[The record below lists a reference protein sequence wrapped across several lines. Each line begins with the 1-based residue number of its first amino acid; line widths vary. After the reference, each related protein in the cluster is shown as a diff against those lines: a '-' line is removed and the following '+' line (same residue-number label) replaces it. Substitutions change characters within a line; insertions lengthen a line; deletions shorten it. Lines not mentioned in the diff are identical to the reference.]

1 MNLCSSADCQT
12 EEPHNEE
19 SMRSK
24 TDTKDP
30 SHEQG
35 GRETRVETTEER
47 RCLEEAP
54 VTKDMLAAAVE
65 ALPNTALWS
74 DKDGKSVYP
83 GDVDNKRVVSSM
95 DRYLREDQKGG
106 GPVDVKSP
114 QLLKSNY

>member
-1 MNLCSSADCQT
+1 MNK
-12 EEPHNEE
+12 EEEKPELKQQRNE
-19 SMRSK
+19 
-24 TDTKDP
+24 
-30 SHEQG
+30 G
-35 GRETRVETTEER
+35 

-54 VTKDMLAAAVE
+54 VSKDMLAE

-106 GPVDVKSP
+106 GPVDVKST